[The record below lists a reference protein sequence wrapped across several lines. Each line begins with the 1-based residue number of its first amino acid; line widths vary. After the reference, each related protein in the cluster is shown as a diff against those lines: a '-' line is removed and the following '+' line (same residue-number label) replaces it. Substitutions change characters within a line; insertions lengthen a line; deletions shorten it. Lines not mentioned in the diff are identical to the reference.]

1 MDTGNETGWSWGGSL
16 KYLGIKTGGSNGA
29 LGTMDTGGK
38 EESLD
43 GGENMDEGPVN
54 ITTASID
61 TSVERTQSYAAL
73 PSSTTRFSVAETA
86 KSRRWSCA
94 TRVAYALGDLGT
106 CCVSQIPPPRLATQD

>member
-1 MDTGNETGWSWGGSL
+1 MIEKTQPPGTDRQTDDTDVVMDTGNETGWSWGGSL

-54 ITTASID
+54 IATASID

-73 PSSTTRFSVAETA
+73 PSSTTRFSVF
-86 KSRRWSCA
+86 
-94 TRVAYALGDLGT
+94 ALNT
-106 CCVSQIPPPRLATQD
+106 F